1 MFSVS
6 PGEILPR
13 GRAGRGFPCSVAPC
27 AVHNESPAL
36 ADTAT
41 LCCARGK
48 LETTLPFSFSLLEE
62 RRGEDAAELEP
73 WPGLPQ
79 APHVALGCCCVSARI
94 VYKVLSF
101 LDSRDGRT
109 AGLEAVLMHVCTNPS
124 ITWPT

>member
-1 MFSVS
+1 M
-6 PGEILPR
+6 
-13 GRAGRGFPCSVAPC
+13 APC

-79 APHVALGCCCVSARI
+79 APHVALGCCVSAGI
-94 VYKVLSF
+94 VYKVVSF
-101 LDSRDGRT
+101 L
-109 AGLEAVLMHVCTNPS
+109 AGMGGQLD
-124 ITWPT
+124 